1 MYRKV
6 VEIFEN
12 KFIISRTSANRFN
25 GVDKGVGRKCGYSI
39 FEFMGHTL
47 KINWINVD
55 EQEIGKT
62 VEMCTENVNI
72 TF

>member
-25 GVDKGVGRKCGYSI
+25 GVDKGVGRKYGYSI
-39 FEFMGHTL
+39 L
-47 KINWINVD
+47 SSWDIQIKL
-55 EQEIGKT
+55 IG
-62 VEMCTENVNI
+62 
-72 TF
+72 